1 MTTKHIITLSG
12 IIIMTLLMPA
22 CRTSKHTTATSTS
35 TTSITQNAI
44 DSAAHRLMASQSR
57 RLTITY
63 IPSFQITTP
72 DLPIPRTTNPLQDLT
87 NQLIEQGG
95 GTLIIE
101 EETAQTHHQPGRNH
115 RHNTHIAAR
124 HNHHTK
130 HPIPRKA
137 NPATPR
143 ITHPG
148 PPNNPNNSGHNLHHS
163 IEVGNPPNTH
173 RLNTNINP

>member
-1 MTTKHIITLSG
+1 MQNTYSTMKSKHINCIIFIVSVTL
-12 IIIMTLLMPA
+12 IISA

-63 IPSFQITTP
+63 IPGFQILP
-72 DLPIPRTTNPLQDLT
+72 DGLPIPNTNSPLQDLT

-101 EETAQTHHQPGRNH
+101 EESTTNQSENTAKSHTSTQDWATTQNTQYQEKQTQQPRASPILDRLIILIIAATIYIIVLKLAIRQTH
-115 RHNTHIAAR
+115 T
-124 HNHHTK
+124 
-130 HPIPRKA
+130 
-137 NPATPR
+137 
-143 ITHPG
+143 
-148 PPNNPNNSGHNLHHS
+148 
-163 IEVGNPPNTH
+163 V
-173 RLNTNINP
+173 